1 MTGHE
6 DYSAELDYVL
16 QQTGFDD
23 LFFVAYSMG
32 TTQYFVLLSE
42 KPEYNDKVKAGFM
55 MGPATFMGN
64 AFSPIFALADYA
76 EDIQELFHMLGKD
89 VCCHSYIALYYYTL
103 CSLHSVMKFNMTF

>member
-55 MGPATFMGN
+55 MGPATSWAITFGRIE
-64 AFSPIFALADYA
+64 ARISLSATQAKSSP
-76 EDIQELFHMLGKD
+76 
-89 VCCHSYIALYYYTL
+89 SPT
-103 CSLHSVMKFNMTF
+103 